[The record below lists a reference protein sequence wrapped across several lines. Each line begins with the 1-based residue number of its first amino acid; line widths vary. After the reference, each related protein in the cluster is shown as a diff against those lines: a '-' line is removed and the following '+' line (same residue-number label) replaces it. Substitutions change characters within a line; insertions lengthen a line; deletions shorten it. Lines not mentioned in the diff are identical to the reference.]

1 MKGFVPR
8 VALALACLLVPGLIL
23 ASQNPEDA
31 DSKEI
36 AAYRLTSTGLTKV
49 VSVNRTLIQQM
60 LQDPKVREAEKI
72 GAEIE
77 ALEKKDSPTEAD
89 DKRLQDLRVKQEQLE
104 DSSDNPL
111 GGDTRTLSEMEARI
125 KKYPPLTQ
133 ALQKEGMPPRE
144 YAKFWLAFIQAA
156 FVQGFKKSGM
166 LKELPPDVNPENVKF
181 MEEHAG
187 EIEAMQKELEAL
199 GRKKSDQ

>member
-181 MEEHAG
+181 MEEHSG

>member
-1 MKGFVPR
+1 MKGFVPC
-8 VALALACLLVPGLIL
+8 VALALACLLVPGPIL
-23 ASQNPEDA
+23 AGQNPEDA

-36 AAYRLTSTGLTKV
+36 AAYRLTGTGLTKV
-49 VSVNRTLIQQM
+49 VNVNRTLIQQM
-60 LQDPKVREAEKI
+60 LQDPNVREAEKI

-181 MEEHAG
+181 MEEHSG